1 MYMYLGID
9 IGGTTIKYGFIND
22 KGQVYNKKSIKTVD
36 DKQQFLANLQ
46 RIIEDSQRQETIE
59 GIGISAPGIIDQDGT
74 MITAGAIKS
83 IYGVRLKQELQKIT
97 TLPIVIENDANAAA
111 IAEQWIG
118 HAQGVSNYL
127 CIVLGTGIGGG
138 IICQNELI
146 RGAHGMAGEFG
157 WMVIKDIDDSSD
169 IEVMSLNQRAAV
181 IGGLCYRYNQIKLKS
196 DSTFEP
202 IWDAKEIF
210 AKENDDN
217 DAHILIQNFYE
228 DLSIGILNLIS
239 CFDPEL
245 VLIGGGISAN
255 KVFLERLQSTISKVA
270 TRHHSIHYLMDKTI
284 APIKAAKLMN
294 DAGMVG
300 AVYQIKKMIHIGAAK
315 I

>member
-1 MYMYLGID
+1 MYLGID

-169 IEVMSLNQRAAV
+169 IEVMSLDQRAAV

>member
-1 MYMYLGID
+1 MYLGID

>member
-1 MYMYLGID
+1 MYLGID

-169 IEVMSLNQRAAV
+169 IEAMSLNQRAAV

>member
-1 MYMYLGID
+1 MYLGID

-181 IGGLCYRYNQIKLKS
+181 IGGLCYRYNQLKLKS

>member
-1 MYMYLGID
+1 MYLGID

-22 KGQVYNKKSIKTVD
+22 KGQVYNKKSIITVD
-36 DKQQFLANLQ
+36 DKQQFLDNLQ

-169 IEVMSLNQRAAV
+169 IEAMSLNQRAAV

>member
-1 MYMYLGID
+1 MYLGID

-36 DKQQFLANLQ
+36 DKQQFLDNLQ

-169 IEVMSLNQRAAV
+169 IEAMSLNQRAAV